1 MPDLPSVSVVITT
14 RNRAGLLSSALERVL
29 NQKAGSI
36 DYEVVVV
43 DNNSGDNT
51 WEVLGTFQQHHPN
64 LRRVREERTGIS
76 YGRNAGLAA
85 ARAPIIAF
93 TDDDICVPDTW
104 LQTIKSA
111 LDEHPEV
118 DYVGG
123 KVIPEWKAEPP
134 KWLTREHWWPVVLID
149 WGERQFYVGADNPIC
164 LPTANAAFRKS
175 VFDVVGL
182 FNPEF
187 SGREDHELLVRLW
200 QKGRIG
206 LYEPR
211 LVTFTE
217 IQQDRLTKSYHR
229 KWNFKT
235 GKFNSMSGLADQMG
249 PDGKLSEV
257 KASTFKVMG
266 VPPYIYR
273 LLLTETALRIRG
285 LMSDPEHIALQH
297 ENHICYLLG
306 YISQRYRENI
316 GALTRSVTKGA
327 RRFVGAIVG
336 SS

>member
-1 MPDLPSVSVVITT
+1 MSETPSISVVITT
-14 RNRAGLLSSALERVL
+14 RNRADLLASALKWVL
-29 NQKAGSI
+29 SQKAESI

-43 DNNSGDNT
+43 DNNSDDNT
-51 WEVLGTFQQHHPN
+51 WDVLGSFQQRHPN

-93 TDDDICVPDTW
+93 TDDDIRVPETW
-104 LQTIKSA
+104 LEAIKTA

-123 KVIPEWKAEPP
+123 KVIPEWKTAPP

-149 WGERQFYVGADNPIC
+149 WGEQQFYVGAENPVC
-164 LPTANAAFRKS
+164 LPTANAAFRKTA
-175 VFDVVGL
+175 FETVGL
-182 FNPEF
+182 FKPEF

-211 LVTFTE
+211 MVAFTE
-217 IQQDRLTKSYHR
+217 VQADRLTKSYHR
-229 KWNFKT
+229 KWNFRT
-235 GKFNSMSGLADQMG
+235 GKFNSMSGLDDQMG
-249 PDGKLSEV
+249 PDGKLRRV
-257 KASTFKVMG
+257 NAQKNFRLMG
-266 VPPYIYR
+266 VPAHIYR
-273 LLLTETALRIRG
+273 RLLRETALRIRG
-285 LMSDPEHIALQH
+285 AISDPEHIALQH

-306 YISQRYRENI
+306 YISQRYRDNL
-316 GALTRSVTKGA
+316 GALARSVTKGA
-327 RRFVGAIVG
+327 RRFVGAG
-336 SS
+336 